1 MGHIIG
7 TLKSM
12 EQQTGTDQNSQQ
24 AAYCD
29 WHPSVETGL
38 SCSQCGRSICTQCLI
53 QASVGIR
60 CPECGKGTKMPTFDV
75 QPNFYA
81 RAVGTGVAV
90 AIGGGILWIIFN
102 AIFGGFGILSS
113 IPALGVGWAA
123 GELISKS
130 VNAKRSKGLAYI
142 AAGAVVGAFIISLPS
157 SPASSSFWGLI
168 VLALAIYS
176 AVQRV
181 K

>member
-1 MGHIIG
+1 M
-7 TLKSM
+7 
-12 EQQTGTDQNSQQ
+12 
-24 AAYCD
+24 
-29 WHPSVETGL
+29 
-38 SCSQCGRSICTQCLI
+38 
-53 QASVGIR
+53 
-60 CPECGKGTKMPTFDV
+60 
-75 QPNFYA
+75 
-81 RAVGTGVAV
+81 
-90 AIGGGILWIIFN
+90 AIGGGILWILFN

-113 IPALGVGWAA
+113 VPALGVGYAA

-157 SPASSSFWGLI
+157 SPQMGFFGLI
-168 VLALAIYS
+168 ILFVAIYT